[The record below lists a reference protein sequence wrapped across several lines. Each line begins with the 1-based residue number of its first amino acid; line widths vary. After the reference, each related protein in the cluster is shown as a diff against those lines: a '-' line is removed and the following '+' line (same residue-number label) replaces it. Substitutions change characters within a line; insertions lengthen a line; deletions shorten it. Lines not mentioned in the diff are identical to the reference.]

1 MCEQLGKNYYC
12 YLIFRNRS
20 ALYSS
25 VNLFFPFFDKL
36 GLDIELMNLLMV
48 NITNHLMV
56 NITNQLKKTSIS
68 DFPEFVV
75 VLCLDNFFLGG
86 NLYC

>member
-48 NITNHLMV
+48 NITN
-56 NITNQLKKTSIS
+56 QLKKTSIS

-75 VLCLDNFFLGG
+75 VLCLDNFFFGG